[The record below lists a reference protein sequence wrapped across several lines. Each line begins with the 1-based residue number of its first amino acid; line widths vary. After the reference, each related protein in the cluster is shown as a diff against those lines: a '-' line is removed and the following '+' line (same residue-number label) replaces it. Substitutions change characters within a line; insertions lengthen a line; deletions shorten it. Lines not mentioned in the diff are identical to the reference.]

1 MDFYAFYIIYIL
13 FHLKK
18 WHDRPEGKTAK
29 ENSVY
34 YKLGENGEYRA
45 NPSTMIVPFRRA
57 LIMTTMQICIILT
70 FTFATKGGLN

>member
-18 WHDRPEGKTAK
+18 WRDRPEGKTAK

-34 YKLGENGEYRA
+34 YKLGENGEYKA
-45 NPSTMIVPFRRA
+45 NP
-57 LIMTTMQICIILT
+57 
-70 FTFATKGGLN
+70 